1 MNFSKTIRTGLVL
14 GTSLA
19 IGACERSSPTTTSS
33 PSSVSTT
40 RTVEA
45 GCGQCLFGLPG
56 EGCTLAVRFDG
67 KAYYVSGSSID
78 DHGDAHAADGLC
90 NAIRPA
96 EATGRLAGT
105 LFEADRIALI
115 PAP

>member
-1 MNFSKTIRTGLVL
+1 MVPGNITSKAFILVVFFAA
-14 GTSLA
+14 SACDRSASPPASESMIA
-19 IGACERSSPTTTSS
+19 IAN
-33 PSSVSTT
+33 

-56 EGCTLAVRFDG
+56 DGCTLAVRFDG
-67 KAYYVSGSSID
+67 TAYYVSGSSID

-96 EATGRLAGT
+96 EATGYVRKNR
-105 LFEADRIALI
+105 FEADRIVLI